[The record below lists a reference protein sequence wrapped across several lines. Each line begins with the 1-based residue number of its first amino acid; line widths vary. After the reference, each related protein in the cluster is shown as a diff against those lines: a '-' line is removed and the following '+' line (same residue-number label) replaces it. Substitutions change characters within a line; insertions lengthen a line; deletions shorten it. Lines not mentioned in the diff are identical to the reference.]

1 MSGRNLLAPKEQAEP
16 KPGRNLFK
24 PLNMSESLSEGIKT
38 LVPEGRED
46 LEKYGYRP
54 DLPWER
60 QSRRFREYYE
70 GQADRELQG
79 RRALLGPFAEND
91 TTENLTSRAKALA
104 AKNDFK
110 LPGRNTPEPKMGMGQ
125 AFVTGA
131 ADVGRL
137 VPGGKQLVQSM
148 GEAAVGDPSL
158 DYSKVLDASTTRALE
173 DRPMTTRG
181 GQIATLLAPG
191 AAITKGVTAAP
202 RIAGAL
208 MSPAVAARLAGKSL
222 LAQGAR
228 YTGRGAVLGGA
239 GVADY
244 YLYNTA
250 AEAGNVAKLEG
261 QETPD
266 LGQRLGYANSQ
277 VLTPGGLISA
287 AAGPLVSGAYRT
299 GRAAVAGTK
308 NLATTG
314 TLRRAIPQQGAKPQI
329 VGTRSDLFTP
339 TDVQGRVM
347 AGGLKANQ
355 PSPQTGR
362 TPTEEA
368 YDLLLAKGFDPDKT
382 EALVKLV
389 SYDRYANVDEM
400 LFELASMVDGAADI
414 DQLAV
419 ALARVGGDSNRIFR
433 QGFQAR
439 NAEMPDRIRVALR
452 DALGLSGDDLED
464 FGRQMAAK
472 AKEASSEG
480 YTAAYGR
487 QVSDESWAK
496 IYQRLLDTTD
506 GFSPNLTND
515 VPDGIAAA
523 RAGAREAR
531 ATANGDKAQLEAAR
545 QLDELAGALAG
556 RSPQAPKLSTHA
568 LDFLDRGFGSRI
580 ADASRGT
587 QRSLI
592 GLQRAIR
599 QSGLDADTGLNIP
612 RTIYAQHMAAQKA
625 LTWAAERAA
634 KKAVSLRDL
643 KNQFLAA
650 QKAADEAFEEGI
662 GEGRSVIDQSL
673 VMGWLRG
680 SEDLIEMADN
690 PGSLIRQIYGSER
703 QRQKLLEMMPNTAQ
717 GVTKPGGGRM
727 TADEA
732 GTGDL
737 GDQTKRIRA
746 LVGGKRSD
754 GKGTVESLFDRQ
766 RRMLENQGR
775 VSGGSQTGNVN
786 EAITAQGGLV
796 RAADAIA
803 RAIMNPAE
811 AARNAALWAV
821 SNAPIFRPA
830 IFKPEVNRELG
841 RILATRGRDELI
853 VVIGEIRARAIA
865 TGKGPKPPAGAAPP
879 PPATPPTGG
888 GRGPR
893 NAPPPAPTG
902 AGPIRAGGF
911 AGLRIDAGNAAAQ
924 FVGGAAGTG
933 LLPVP
938 EDTPIEQRLAIAA
951 AGGLGAMGL
960 GRRMRSVG
968 KPRNALADTATA
980 GFRGQSRGPNAGR
993 FRFGPT
999 GKAFNPYNAQ
1009 VQDEIIR
1016 TSGGLVDERN
1026 IDDLVSIYMDD
1037 LVEST
1042 PQQIV
1047 DDLRSDAAMNMKTGG
1062 IQMTQRDVEYVAFA
1076 ELMARQLKPMRGGTD
1091 DILTAGIG
1099 GGGRG
1104 PRKPTVGKPKRDI
1117 GTKVADATAIAAL
1130 GIAPPAEG
1138 QDGGSAEL
1146 QAANERVKSATQRV
1160 ADVDKSIAQLEADKR
1175 LLESPASDPRKVQDL
1190 LDRRGF
1196 DLGPKGL
1203 DGRIGPD
1210 TRKAI
1215 ADNIAKIESEIA
1227 RKGGERE
1234 KAAAEV
1240 EKARKGVKDANMRA
1254 ALKAAE
1260 PNAAGDMAT
1269 KAAQGAAFLAATY
1282 AAYRFRKGAVKAYE
1296 PVAKAAARRA
1306 NALVNPGKLTAA
1318 KTGPNAL
1325 NTRAANINEFW
1336 KQGGAGE
1343 RVPFQVDAQGTWSAR
1358 PGAKEPSKLFK
1369 APRYMPNDV
1378 KFMAGAGVEAG
1389 GTKYAADKFA
1399 EESDKAEA
1407 DMEKALKAGDDV
1419 AFKAALQ
1426 RKKSADGAEA
1436 FLRVLERLGYG
1447 AMAGRALSGL
1457 VRYPAVRANV
1467 NAADSERALLL
1478 QAMTKQK
1485 PGAKKN

>member
-24 PLNMSESLSEGIKT
+24 PLNMSESLNEGIKT
-38 LVPEGRED
+38 LVPEGKED

-91 TTENLTSRAKALA
+91 TSENLTSRAKALA
-104 AKNDFK
+104 AKNNYK

-137 VPGGKQLVQSM
+137 IPGGKQLVQSL
-148 GEAAVGDPSL
+148 GESAVGDPSL

-173 DRPMTTRG
+173 DRPMATRG

-222 LAQGAR
+222 FAQGVR
-228 YTGRGAVLGGA
+228 YGGRGAVLGGA

-244 YLYNTA
+244 YLYNAA

-277 VLTPGGLISA
+277 VFTPGGAIA
-287 AAGPLVSGAYRT
+287 AASGPLLSGAYRT

-400 LFELASMVDGAADI
+400 LFELASMVDGAADV

-531 ATANGDKAQLEAAR
+531 ATANGDKAQLDAAR

-580 ADASRGT
+580 ADATRGT
-587 QRSLI
+587 QKSLI
-592 GLQRAIR
+592 GLQKAIR

-612 RTIYAQHMAAQKA
+612 RTIYSQHMAAQEA
-625 LTWAAERAA
+625 LSWAAERAA

-650 QKAADEAFEEGI
+650 KKRADDAFDEGI

-754 GKGTVESLFDRQ
+754 GKGAVESLFDRQ

-853 VVIGEIRARAIA
+853 AVIGEIRARQIA
-865 TGKGPKPPAGAAPP
+865 TGKGPKPPAGAAPAP
-879 PPATPPTGG
+879 PPPTGG

-893 NAPPPAPTG
+893 NAPGKSKLGT
-902 AGPIRAGGF
+902 RA
-911 AGLRIDAGNAAAQ
+911 
-924 FVGGAAGTG
+924 
-933 LLPVP
+933 
-938 EDTPIEQRLAIAA
+938 
-951 AGGLGAMGL
+951 
-960 GRRMRSVG
+960 
-968 KPRNALADTATA
+968 
-980 GFRGQSRGPNAGR
+980 
-993 FRFGPT
+993 
-999 GKAFNPYNAQ
+999 
-1009 VQDEIIR
+1009 
-1016 TSGGLVDERN
+1016 
-1026 IDDLVSIYMDD
+1026 
-1037 LVEST
+1037 
-1042 PQQIV
+1042 
-1047 DDLRSDAAMNMKTGG
+1047 
-1062 IQMTQRDVEYVAFA
+1062 
-1076 ELMARQLKPMRGGTD
+1076 
-1091 DILTAGIG
+1091 
-1099 GGGRG
+1099 
-1104 PRKPTVGKPKRDI
+1104 
-1117 GTKVADATAIAAL
+1117 ADATAL
-1130 GIAPPAEG
+1130 GILATGGPTAEAETG
-1138 QDGGSAEL
+1138 DAETRIAEL
-1146 QAANERVKSATQRV
+1146 SQSQANAQQHITEYEQALKTFEAMAPKEKQAFLKNNGYTGPNGETINPDGDVRGLTGFAIQAYKNDLNGALAAQKAERESFRKQINQIRVGLAQRPEKQTNPLLDKITEYATYGALAYGAHRFRGAMIKGSQVSANRAAAKANALLTRLPVPPEPPRRTLYSRVPGLGNKDAARIKRETNAANKAQVATEERLAGRDIPPISANPTSPDGLPNRLANVDEFDRQR
-1160 ADVDKSIAQLEADKR
+1160 AAGD
-1175 LLESPASDPRKVQDL
+1175 
-1190 LDRRGF
+1190 F
-1196 DLGPKGL
+1196 GPV
-1203 DGRIGPD
+1203 GRIGRLMEPVNSRLRGSDLAVIGTGAAD
-1210 TRKAI
+1210 TYITEGMIRETR
-1215 ADNIAKIESEIA
+1215 ADI
-1227 RKGGERE
+1227 
-1234 KAAAEV
+1234 AAE
-1240 EKARKGVKDANMRA
+1240 EKRLDA
-1254 ALKAAE
+1254 ALKANNGEGDPDAIEVSSRRLEQLRQAE
-1260 PNAAGDMAT
+1260 TVQVILQRIGIGMMIGGGFGLT
-1269 KAAQGAAFLAATY
+1269 HGRY
-1282 AAYRFRKGAVKAYE
+1282 ARPQPRFE
-1296 PVAKAAARRA
+1296 AAARERDLINRA
-1306 NALVNPGKLTAA
+1306 MAPPPPPPTNALAPT
-1318 KTGPNAL
+1318 
-1325 NTRAANINEFW
+1325 
-1336 KQGGAGE
+1336 
-1343 RVPFQVDAQGTWSAR
+1343 S
-1358 PGAKEPSKLFK
+1358 
-1369 APRYMPNDV
+1369 APRKPRAPGPQKPKPKPPV
-1378 KFMAGAGVEAG
+1378 SFSG
-1389 GTKYAADKFA
+1389 GR
-1399 EESDKAEA
+1399 SRKAEN
-1407 DMEKALKAGDDV
+1407 DND
-1419 AFKAALQ
+1419 
-1426 RKKSADGAEA
+1426 R
-1436 FLRVLERLGYG
+1436 
-1447 AMAGRALSGL
+1447 
-1457 VRYPAVRANV
+1457 
-1467 NAADSERALLL
+1467 
-1478 QAMTKQK
+1478 
-1485 PGAKKN
+1485 